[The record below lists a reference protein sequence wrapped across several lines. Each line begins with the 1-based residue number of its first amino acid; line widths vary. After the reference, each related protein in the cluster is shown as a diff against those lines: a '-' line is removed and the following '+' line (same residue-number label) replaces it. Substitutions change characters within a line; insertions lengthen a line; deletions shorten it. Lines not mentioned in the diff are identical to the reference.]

1 MSFEFLDTIN
11 PRANYDL
18 MGHDRNIDFILSS
31 YKRKRLHQAYILS
44 GNEGVGKATFAYS
57 FSRIL
62 LSGSGSNNFT
72 VDKNLKTCKLI
83 EANTHPDLLIL
94 EPLNGQR
101 DRFISIEQAR
111 KCSEFF
117 NHTPSI
123 SDWRV
128 CIIDSIDFMDI
139 STSNTILKI
148 LEEPPSHCIFL
159 IISQK
164 IDSVIETIISRCIE
178 IKFQDL
184 NRGVVLNKVKLLKPE
199 LLESE
204 VGNLVNLSEGSLG
217 KMTKLLEDDSIKIY
231 NELDDIIFKKN
242 INESIYNFSDFIL
255 KDDSAINKFNIFT
268 ECIVFKVGELI
279 KGLTKINSAFSINKA
294 LDLRNNILET
304 IQQERV
310 LKLNKKQTILSVV
323 IDLNKI
329 TNLQ

>member
-1 MSFEFLDTIN
+1 
-11 PRANYDL
+11 
-18 MGHDRNIDFILSS
+18 
-31 YKRKRLHQAYILS
+31 
-44 GNEGVGKATFAYS
+44 
-57 FSRIL
+57 
-62 LSGSGSNNFT
+62 
-72 VDKNLKTCKLI
+72 
-83 EANTHPDLLIL
+83 
-94 EPLNGQR
+94 
-101 DRFISIEQAR
+101 
-111 KCSEFF
+111 
-117 NHTPSI
+117 
-123 SDWRV
+123 
-128 CIIDSIDFMDI
+128 MDI

-164 IDSVIETIISRCIE
+164 IDSVIETIISRCVE